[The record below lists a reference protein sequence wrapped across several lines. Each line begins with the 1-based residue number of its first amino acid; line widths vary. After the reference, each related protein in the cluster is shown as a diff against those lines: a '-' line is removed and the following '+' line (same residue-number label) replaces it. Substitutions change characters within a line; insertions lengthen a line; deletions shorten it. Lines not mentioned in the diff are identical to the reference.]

1 MNVFVLRMP
10 GRGRLDY
17 IFHVHNPRTLSARP
31 EGMMFVFLSF
41 LRHQSAGIVDLTFHS
56 FRYSCR
62 EAHSK
67 MNDFFR
73 STSLNKYLTVC
84 RKLSQTVWTD
94 IFSPRGERE
103 TEFVREIMRKKE
115 TESKRKFVCTVL
127 EKTIVIKKKRRMLWI
142 NVILFPG
149 NLMFSVEICIL
160 KKGKKSCSLW
170 TCAEVC
176 FSTSGAH
183 CFWEKSP
190 WGHCKM

>member
-1 MNVFVLRMP
+1 MFVGWTPIPSAQYQVCILSWGLFLRFTCLCDGGVQGGDKNGHLCHRKVCLKSLKVNSVFKCQIELQCKVKSGKLFFYVFVLRMP
-10 GRGRLDY
+10 GRGGLDY

-84 RKLSQTVWTD
+84 RKLSQTVWTG
-94 IFSPRGERE
+94 IVSPRRERDR
-103 TEFVREIMRKKE
+103 VVWVK
-115 TESKRKFVCTVL
+115 
-127 EKTIVIKKKRRMLWI
+127 
-142 NVILFPG
+142 
-149 NLMFSVEICIL
+149 
-160 KKGKKSCSLW
+160 
-170 TCAEVC
+170 
-176 FSTSGAH
+176 
-183 CFWEKSP
+183 
-190 WGHCKM
+190 